1 MCVCASRGYK
11 IKWFVMPMSYGP
23 DGNYVPVVVNI
34 NLMLNTMQF
43 TPIAIQITVESRLSN
58 IIVHH
63 LNLEVCI
70 ND

>member
-1 MCVCASRGYK
+1 
-11 IKWFVMPMSYGP
+11 MPMSYGP

-43 TPIAIQITVESRLSN
+43 TPIAIQITVESHLSN